1 MTNMNKS
8 IIPKS
13 KYGLK
18 YNDPTYF
25 KQKNKQYY
33 QDSIKENPNKSKSTL
48 INYYKK
54 KYGAE
59 LVLNLIETL
68 GLELALNQLRIY
80 KNELKQIKNANPLLS
95 ITLPILECY

>member
-8 IIPKS
+8 TIPKH

-18 YNDPTYF
+18 YNDPNYF
-25 KQKNKQYY
+25 KTKNKQYY
-33 QDSIKENPNKSKSTL
+33 QTIKEDPNKSKSTL

-54 KYGAE
+54 KYGGE

-80 KNELKQIKNANPLLS
+80 KNELKQVKNGNPLLA
-95 ITLPILECY
+95 ITIPLLECY